1 MNIDKALLDNLTA
14 QAKASPRLRMNLD
27 LRDSAEDS
35 SQRML
40 NAIEPGSV
48 VPIHRHR
55 KTSETLV
62 VLRGRA
68 VQYLYDDQ
76 GRETGSVLLAPFG
89 ADCHVAGAPRNDV
102 ERLSAAARTEA
113 VPAMQ
118 VEMGQWH
125 RFEALESGTVIL
137 EFKNGAYE
145 AAGAGDV
152 MEIM

>member
-1 MNIDKALLDNLTA
+1 MKIDNTLLDELTA
-14 QAKASPRLRMNLD
+14 QAQSSPRLRMNMD
-27 LRDSAEDS
+27 LRNSSEDS

-55 KTSETLV
+55 KTSETVV

-68 VQYLYDDQ
+68 VQYLYDDE
-76 GRETGSVLLAPFG
+76 GRETGSVHLAPFG

-102 ERLSAAARTEA
+102 ES

-125 RFEALESGTVIL
+125 RIEALESGTVIL
-137 EFKNGAYE
+137 EMKDGGYE
-145 AAGAGDV
+145 PIGAGDV
-152 MEIM
+152 MERS